1 MKKLFLRG
9 GLGNQLFQ
17 FSFMHHNSFPPGER
31 FEIWMVD
38 QKRQDRPFIL
48 SPVLP
53 HCEHVLNASI
63 SNPDNQNESLWGNV
77 VKFFEVQGKL
87 LTESKEHLYEIFDTS
102 QYDGVFSFFETSRYV
117 DESWGIFGPELL
129 RSLATI
135 ENFNPLV
142 ITGDYIS
149 IHFRRGDFISHNPFG
164 LLGKGYYVE
173 ALSRIPPADRAKL
186 PTFGFTDDVE
196 NVKDLAAELGVDQLF
211 GPESSTAWQALK
223 SLSEAK
229 YVIAANS
236 TLSWWAAYI
245 ASRSGRTTYIPRPWF
260 PNREERIVDCLEFS
274 GANVVQSTFENH

>member
-1 MKKLFLRG
+1 LKKLFLRG

-17 FSFMHHNSFPPGER
+17 FSFMHHNSFSPEER

-53 HCEHVLNASI
+53 HCEHALNASI
-63 SNPDNQNESLWGNV
+63 SNPSNQNENLWGNV
-77 VKFFEVQGKL
+77 VTFFEVQGKL
-87 LTESKEHLYEIFDTS
+87 LIESKEHLYEKFDTS

-117 DESWGIFGPELL
+117 DESWANFGPELL
-129 RSLATI
+129 HSLATI
-135 ENFNPLV
+135 ENFSPLV
-142 ITGDYIS
+142 ANGEYIA

-164 LLGKGYYVE
+164 LLGKDYYVE
-173 ALSRIPPADRAKL
+173 ALNRIPSADRAAL
-186 PTFGFTDDVE
+186 PIFGFTDDVE
-196 NVKDLAAELGVDQLF
+196 NIKDLASELGVTQLF

-229 YVIAANS
+229 YIIAANS

-260 PNREERIVDCLEFS
+260 PNWDESIVDCLEFS
-274 GANVVQSTFENH
+274 GANIVPSAFEGQ